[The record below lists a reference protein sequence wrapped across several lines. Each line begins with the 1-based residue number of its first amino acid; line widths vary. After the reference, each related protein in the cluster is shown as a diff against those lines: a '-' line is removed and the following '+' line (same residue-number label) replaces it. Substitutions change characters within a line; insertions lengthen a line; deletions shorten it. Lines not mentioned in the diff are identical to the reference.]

1 VSVLQFKRA
10 LRAAVLAGVAVLAA
24 AWDSR
29 VAVVTT
35 LLLANVAAFVFWSSS
50 RTRKRTDRRYWLWC
64 TPVYY
69 FLALYLLWQIAP
81 ISNGGHGPG
90 PGIYWGKP
98 HLPTEYEFY
107 QHHAQYLLK
116 FSVPYAVAALV
127 LTLLGCVLAPLIA
140 CRFKSF
146 MQRPFATS
154 AGTALLLMLLAAAVS
169 DAGSK
174 LSWWTTVIFLSAESF
189 FPLAGLLLPLAA
201 FTGIF
206 MLARRSEF
214 RPRVR
219 DSSSRLAP
227 RGVPDGANPC
237 QPGELT

>member
-1 VSVLQFKRA
+1 MSVLEFKRA

-50 RTRKRTDRRYWLWC
+50 RRRKRAGRRYWLWSA
-64 TPVYY
+64 PVYWL
-69 FLALYLLWQIAP
+69 LAFYLLWQIAP
-81 ISNGGHGPG
+81 ISNEGHGPG

-98 HLPTEYEFY
+98 QLPTEYEFY
-107 QHHAQYLLK
+107 QHHVHYLFK
-116 FSVPYAVAALV
+116 FSIPYVVAALV

-146 MQRPFATS
+146 MERPFTTS
-154 AGTALLLMLLAAAVS
+154 SGTALLLMLLAAAVS

-174 LSWWTTVIFLSAESF
+174 LDWWTTVIFLSAESF

-206 MLARRSEF
+206 MLARRSESGL
-214 RPRVR
+214 RVQ
-219 DSSSRLAP
+219 DFSSRLAP

>member
-1 VSVLQFKRA
+1 M
-10 LRAAVLAGVAVLAA
+10 LAA

-29 VAVVTT
+29 AAVVTT
-35 LLLANVAAFVFWSSS
+35 LLLANVAAFVFWLSS
-50 RTRKRTDRRYWLWC
+50 RRRQRATRRHWLWC
-64 TPVYY
+64 APVYWL
-69 FLALYLLWQIAP
+69 LAFYLLWQIAP
-81 ISNGGHGPG
+81 ISNEGHGPG

-98 HLPTEYEFY
+98 QLPTEYEFH
-107 QHHAQYLLK
+107 QHHAHYLFK
-116 FSVPYAVAALV
+116 FSIPYVVAAMV

-140 CRFKSF
+140 YRFKSF
-146 MQRPFATS
+146 MQRPFTTS

-174 LSWWTTVIFLSAESF
+174 LNWWTAVIFLSAESF

-206 MLARRSEF
+206 MLAKRREF
-214 RPRVR
+214 GLRVQ
-219 DSSSRLAP
+219 DFSSKLAP
-227 RGVPDGANPC
+227 RGVPDGATPC

>member
-1 VSVLQFKRA
+1 MSVLAFKRA

-35 LLLANVAAFVFWSSS
+35 LLLANMAAFVFWSSS
-50 RTRKRTDRRYWLWC
+50 KKYMDSQRRYWLWC
-64 TPVYY
+64 APVYWL
-69 FLALYLLWQIAP
+69 LALYLLWQIAP
-81 ISNGGHGPG
+81 IRDDGRGPG

-98 HLPTEYEFY
+98 HLPTEFEFY
-107 QHHAQYLLK
+107 QHHAHYVLK
-116 FSVPYAVAALV
+116 FSVPYVVAALV

-146 MQRPFATS
+146 VQRPLTTS
-154 AGTALLLMLLAAAVS
+154 AGIALLLMLMAAAVS
-169 DAGSK
+169 DTGSR
-174 LSWWTTVIFLSAESF
+174 LNWWTTVIFLSPESF
-189 FPLAGLLLPLAA
+189 FPLAGLLVPLAA
-201 FTGIF
+201 FTGTF
-206 MLARRSEF
+206 MLATKKAHA
-214 RPRVR
+214 PRVQ
-219 DSSSRLAP
+219 DCLSTLAP